1 MLEVGQTGS
10 FSKTITESDIYTFAG
25 LTGDFNSVHIDETA
39 AEKSV
44 FKKRIAHGMLT
55 GSFISTV
62 LGTKFP
68 GPGTIYL
75 EQNLKF
81 LKPVYIQDTVTATV
95 VLEEVLNPDKGIY
108 RLKTTVTNQNDEIV
122 SDGTAVVLYSE
133 R

>member
-1 MLEVGQTGS
+1 VLEVGQTGS

-25 LTGDFNSVHIDETA
+25 LTGDFNSVHIDETV

-108 RLKTTVTNQNDEIV
+108 RLKTTVTNQNNEIV

>member
-25 LTGDFNSVHIDETA
+25 LTGDFNSVHIDETV

-108 RLKTTVTNQNDEIV
+108 RLKTTVTNQNNEIV